1 MKKKSKV
8 YFSMY
13 LSYLIIL
20 SVPILMSS
28 IMYVYTLNITR
39 SQTERINKTM
49 LEIVQR
55 DLDQRLTEVA
65 KISQRLSVDMN
76 VQKAANVKGAF
87 TAEDQYLLYT
97 LYNELQSINLSE
109 EIIRDIFIC
118 FNNTHVVASIRGNMS
133 DELYYHLYY
142 ESEDY
147 TLERF
152 REYMA
157 GFHYEETLDL
167 RRNTGNG
174 VLLFTTSTL
183 NPSVFEPFATI
194 GIALNLEEIQKSLDT
209 MKWDSQVDIM
219 IINSQNEMIS
229 QTYTDDRQFTM
240 DYESLT
246 AESYIDTVI
255 DGKPCVVLARDSGR
269 MDWKYVTVIP
279 VHIFEKNASDIRR
292 YNLLGLFGCIF
303 TGITFSYYMVRRNY
317 SPVKSLLELF
327 QGHSKQKIEEGTNEY
342 QWLREQME
350 LFFGEHV
357 NTMKTLYDNRKTLRS
372 YCLYQCLEH
381 LYTPDKIQE
390 NIIQYQLRL
399 ELPYNMVVMFVLDQT
414 DEHQKISDEY
424 IRENEL
430 HKFIVVNIF
439 EELMLNYFNV
449 EIVEMGAQV
458 AAIINMPET
467 SYTYTTLVKENI
479 ENMQQMLE
487 DKFGF
492 SVMALVGDIH
502 EGVEGIHVS
511 YQEVQEISEYM
522 ETLDTDLILYE
533 DVRNLQRRYEYSME
547 VEQKIINAIKAGN
560 QQLAADTINQVLTE
574 NFAGA
579 VSIEVRRCL
588 IFDMLG
594 TLLKAADLGGYHSFA
609 MEFDF
614 TKQLSATL
622 PLEALKQRFGQ
633 LVEAICSGISSMQ
646 KERSNDRHFG
656 SEIEDFIE
664 ANYPNPDLNI
674 SIAAQ
679 HFDMTPSY
687 LSTIYK
693 KQTGKS
699 LLDYINTVRITHAER
714 LLSAGAAVVDVA
726 GQVGFRDSGTFI
738 RAFKKKRG
746 ITPGQMKRN
755 V

>member
-13 LSYLIIL
+13 LSYLFIL
-20 SVPILMSS
+20 AVPILAGS
-28 IMYVYTLNITR
+28 IIYVYALNITR
-39 SQTERINKTM
+39 SQTERMNKAM
-49 LEIVQR
+49 LEMVQR
-55 DLDQRLTEVA
+55 DLDQRLAEVTR
-65 KISQRLSVDMN
+65 ISQRLSADMN
-76 VQKAANVKGAF
+76 VQKAASVKEYF

-97 LYNELQSINLSE
+97 IFSDLQSIRLSE
-109 EIIRDIFIC
+109 EIVRDIFIC
-118 FNNTHVVASIRGNMS
+118 FNNTHTVASINGNMS

-157 GFHYEETLDL
+157 GFHYKETLDL
-167 RRNTGNG
+167 RESTGTR
-174 VLLFTTSTL
+174 VLLFTMSTL
-183 NPSVFEPFATI
+183 HPSVFEPSATI
-194 GIALNLEEIQKSLDT
+194 GVSLNLDEIQKSLDT

-219 IINSQNEMIS
+219 IINSQNEIIS
-229 QTYTDDRQFTM
+229 QTNTDDWQFTI

-246 AESYIDTVI
+246 AESYVDTVI
-255 DGKPCVVLARDSGR
+255 NDKPCVLLVRDSGR

-279 VHIFEKNASDIRR
+279 VHIFEENARDIRR
-292 YNLLGLFGCIF
+292 YTLLGLFGCIF
-303 TGITFSYYMVRRNY
+303 IGIIFSYYMTKRNY
-317 SPVKSLLELF
+317 TPVKNLLEIF
-327 QGHSKQKIEEGTNEY
+327 QGHSKQKIDEGTNEY
-342 QWLREQME
+342 QWLKEQME
-350 LFFGEHV
+350 WFFGEHV
-357 NTMKTLYDNRKTLRS
+357 NTVKTLYDNRKTLRS

-381 LYTPDKIQE
+381 FYAPDKIQE
-390 NIIQYQLRL
+390 NIKKYQLHL
-399 ELPYNMVVMFVLDQT
+399 EHPYNMVVLFVPDQM

-439 EELMLNYFNV
+439 EEMMRNYFNV
-449 EIVEMGAQV
+449 EIVEIGAQV
-458 AAIINMPET
+458 AAIINMTEA
-467 SYTYTTLVKENI
+467 SYAYTTLIKEHI

-487 DKFGF
+487 ENFGF
-492 SVMALVGDIH
+492 SVMVLVGGIH

-522 ETLDTDLILYE
+522 ETLDIDLILYE
-533 DVRNLQRRYEYSME
+533 DVRNLQKRYEYSIE
-547 VEQKIINAIKAGN
+547 VEQKIINAMKAGN

-574 NFAGA
+574 NFAEA

-609 MEFDF
+609 QEFDF

-622 PLEALKQRFGQ
+622 PLEALKQRFQ
-633 LVEAICSGISSMQ
+633 RLVEAICSGIISMQ
-646 KERSNDRHFG
+646 KESENDKRLS
-656 SEIEDFIE
+656 SEIEAYIE

-714 LLSAGAAVVDVA
+714 LLSAGAAVVDAA

>member
-1 MKKKSKV
+1 MKKKSNV
-8 YFSMY
+8 YLSMY

-20 SVPILMSS
+20 SVPILVGS
-28 IMYVYTLNITR
+28 IIYVYALNITR
-39 SQTERINKTM
+39 SQTERMNKAM
-49 LEIVQR
+49 LEMVQR
-55 DLDQRLTEVA
+55 DLDQRLAEVTR
-65 KISQRLSVDMN
+65 ISQRLSVDMN
-76 VQKAANVKGAF
+76 VQKAASVKGYF
-87 TAEDQYLLYT
+87 TAENQYLLYT
-97 LYNELQSINLSE
+97 IYSDLQNISLSE
-109 EIIRDIFIC
+109 EIVRDIFIC
-118 FNNTHVVASIRGNMS
+118 FNNTHTVASIKGNMS

-157 GFHYEETLDL
+157 EFHYEETLDF
-167 RRNTGNG
+167 RKSTGTR
-174 VLLFTTSTL
+174 VLLLTMSTL
-183 NPSVFEPFATI
+183 NTSVFEPSATI
-194 GIALNLEEIQKSLDT
+194 GVSLNLEEIQKSLDT

-219 IINSQNEMIS
+219 IINSQNEIIS
-229 QTYTDDRQFTM
+229 QTYTDDWQFSM
-240 DYESLT
+240 DYENLT
-246 AESYIDTVI
+246 TESYIDTDI

-292 YNLLGLFGCIF
+292 YTLLGLFGCIF
-303 TGITFSYYMVRRNY
+303 IGITFSYYMTKRNY
-317 SPVKSLLELF
+317 TPVKSLLDIF
-327 QGHSKQKIEEGTNEY
+327 QGHCKQKIEEGKNEY
-342 QWLREQME
+342 QWLKEQME
-350 LFFGEHV
+350 
-357 NTMKTLYDNRKTLRS
+357 NTVKTLYDNRKTLRS

-381 LYTPDKIQE
+381 HYTPDKIQE
-390 NIIQYQLRL
+390 NIKKYQLHL
-399 ELPYNMVVMFVLDQT
+399 ELPYNMVVVFVLDQM
-414 DEHQKISDEY
+414 DDHQRISDEFV
-424 IRENEL
+424 RENEL

-439 EELMLNYFNV
+439 EEMMLDYFNV

-458 AAIINMPET
+458 AAIINMPEA
-467 SYTYTTLVKENI
+467 SYEYTTLVKENI
-479 ENMQQMLE
+479 ENMQQILE
-487 DKFGF
+487 EKFGF
-492 SVMALVGDIH
+492 SVMVLVGDIH

-522 ETLDTDLILYE
+522 ETLDTDLILYK
-533 DVRNLQRRYEYSME
+533 DVRNLQKRYEYSIE

-560 QQLAADTINQVLTE
+560 QQLAADTIHQVLTE
-574 NFAGA
+574 NFVGA

-609 MEFDF
+609 QEFDF
-614 TKQLSATL
+614 TKQLSVTL
-622 PLEALKQRFGQ
+622 PLEVLKQRFQ
-633 LVEAICSGISSMQ
+633 RLVEAICSGIISMQ
-646 KERSNDRHFG
+646 KDTENDRRLS
-656 SEIEDFIE
+656 SEIEAYIKV
-664 ANYPNPDLNI
+664 NYPNPDLNI

-699 LLDYINTVRITHAER
+699 LLDYINTIRITHAEE
-714 LLSAGAAVVDVA
+714 LLIAGAAVVDVA